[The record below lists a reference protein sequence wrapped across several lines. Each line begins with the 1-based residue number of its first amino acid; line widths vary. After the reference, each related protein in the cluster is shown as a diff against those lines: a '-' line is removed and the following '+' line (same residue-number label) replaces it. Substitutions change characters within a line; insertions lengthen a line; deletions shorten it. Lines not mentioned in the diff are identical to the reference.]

1 MTNSGQGLLSGEFNH
16 MFESFWRGRNADDK
30 KGNGL
35 GLYICKEILKKMNGE
50 IYAQTGQNEMSII
63 VVLK

>member
-1 MTNSGQGLLSGEFNH
+1 